1 MQAQISKTQHD
12 GACARPAIGSAFLAG
27 QVVTVTVPALSISNG
42 LLAIGDE
49 WVEMRCANEDNQ
61 TRAIARSAASL
72 FVSRET

>member
-27 QVVTVTVPALSISNG
+27 QVVTVTVPTLSISNG

-49 WVEMRCANEDNQ
+49 WVELRVSKEERVTSDACRVMRDE
-61 TRAIARSAASL
+61 
-72 FVSRET
+72 

>member
-27 QVVTVTVPALSISNG
+27 QVVTVTVPTLSISNG

-49 WVEMRCANEDNQ
+49 WVELRVSKEERVTSDECRVMRDE
-61 TRAIARSAASL
+61 
-72 FVSRET
+72 